1 MTVIVKKVGRKNVIT
16 VKSVKIGTPLKNVT
30 SGQVNVDTLT
40 GVNTGSK
47 TSGSIFAYDSGSGLF
62 EMASLVGTGSVSTS
76 YDSDQNRHK
85 IHAATTDSD
94 LGSVSADIIPSADD
108 TYNLGSPQRKFRN
121 LYVGDSTIFLGNV
134 QLKDSDG
141 RFVAVNS
148 DGTTDAI
155 PQSTSEL
162 PEGNNLYYTTIRSDS
177 DFDVRLATKSTTNL
191 LEGNNKY
198 YTKVRVDS
206 DFDSRL
212 STKTTTNLAEGSNLY
227 FTDARARNAMVQ
239 GTGLTYDSASGTISI
254 TNSGVTAGT
263 YGSTTAI
270 PVFTVNAQGQIDS
283 AGTVGVSGI
292 TGVDY
297 DSSNGRLT
305 IQTSTGN
312 FIDVITL
319 DPFTTANLTEG
330 SNLYY
335 TDARVRSHITG
346 QDLDMGGRKV
356 LFGNVYSTEGDLPSA
371 STYHGMFA
379 HVHATGK
386 GYFAHGGQWH
396 KLLDE
401 TSSTTANLTEGSN
414 LYYTSARADSD
425 AKNAFTVT
433 DAGGDGSLS
442 YNNSNGVITYTGPS
456 ATEVRAHLVAGT
468 GVTYDSSTG
477 TLSIGQPVGTS
488 NNVTFNDVIVSG
500 NLTISGSATEINTET
515 LTVDDNII
523 VLNNNVTG
531 TPSENAGIEIERGT
545 SANKT
550 FIWDETNDRWT
561 LGSESLVAGTFI
573 GNVTGQVSDISNHN
587 TGDLTEGSNLYY
599 TTARSDSDFDIRL
612 ATKNTDNLTEGSS
625 NLYFTNARARGA
637 ISVTDAGGDGS
648 LSYNNSTGVLT
659 YTGPSASEVR
669 AHLTAN
675 KGLSVTNG
683 EFNID
688 SANVRGMFSAS
699 GDLSYNSSTGQFSIT
714 ESDRTASQI
723 RGLFSAGG
731 DLAYN
736 NSTGVISFTQ
746 RTDQQVREIFSG
758 NKGLTYDNTSGQ
770 FNVDSANLRGIISA
784 GGDLSYNSGT
794 GVVSFTERT
803 DAEVRGLV
811 SVTDAGGDGSLSYN
825 NSTGVFTYTGPS
837 ASEVRAHL
845 TANKGLSVSNGEFN
859 IDSANIRGMFSGSGN
874 ISYNSSTGA
883 FSYTDSD
890 RDPASVR
897 SLFSAGG
904 DLSYNAS
911 TGEFSFD
918 VENVYTQANFDSDLG
933 AAIAGGTGITYDSS
947 GDVISITNTGVSAG
961 TYGSS
966 TQVPQISVNAQ
977 GQIDSAKNITIAGV
991 TGVDF
996 DSSNGTIT
1004 IQTTGGNFTDVIT
1017 LDPYTTANLTENTNL
1032 YFTQGRARASVSVT
1046 DAGGD
1051 GSLSYNAS
1059 TGVLTYTGPS
1069 ASEVRAHLSANKGLS
1084 LTGGEF
1090 NIDSANVR
1098 GMFSA
1103 GGGLSYNSSTGQ
1115 FSYSDSDRDPAS
1127 IRSLF
1132 SAGGDLSYNASTG
1145 QFSITESDQ
1154 HTSAEIRAM
1163 FSAGGDLSYNSGT
1176 GQFSFTDS
1184 AQHTSAQIRAM
1195 FSASGDLSYNSSTG
1209 AFSFTE
1215 SDRTASQ
1222 IRGLISAGGD
1232 LSYNNSTGVVSFTER
1247 TDGEVRGLIS
1257 GNKGLSYNSSTGVM
1271 DVDSANIKGMFSGG
1285 TGVTYND
1292 GAISIGQSV
1301 GTSDNV
1307 TFNNAVI
1314 SGNLTVNGST
1324 VTNSATNT
1332 TIEDQLIELGT
1343 GNTGSASGDAG
1354 IVIERGDD
1362 ANVFIGWDESQ
1373 DRVRFATTTATG
1385 ASSGN
1390 LTLTNAN
1397 IQAGRLYG
1405 NVTGDIT
1412 GDVTGTVSDISN
1424 HNTGDLSEGSNLY
1437 FTNARA
1443 RSAISG
1449 NKGLA
1454 YNSTSGV
1461 MDIDSANI
1469 RGMFSA
1475 GGDLSYNSS
1484 TGQFSFSD
1492 SAQHTSAQI
1501 RAMFSGGTGIT
1512 YNSSTGAIS
1521 TTDGDIVHDNLS
1533 GFVANEHIDHS
1544 SVSVTAGT
1552 GLTGGGT
1559 IASTRTI
1566 NVIGG
1571 KGIIANANDI
1581 QVDSANIRAMF
1592 SASGNISYNSSTGA
1606 FSYNDSDRDEA
1617 SIRSLF
1623 SAGGDLSYNSGTGA
1637 FSFSET
1643 YSNASELMTAIK
1655 TVDGAGTGLDADL
1668 LDGQQGAYYRI
1679 NVYDNSGT
1687 LLN

>member
-1 MTVIVKKVGRKNVIT
+1 MSQSKKTIVVKKIVV
-16 VKSVKIGTPLKNVT
+16 GTPIKNVT
-30 SGQVNVDTLT
+30 SGGFNIDTVT
-40 GVNTGSK
+40 GVNTGGKS
-47 TSGSIFAYDSGSGLF
+47 TGNIFAYDGGSADFRMATIEGSGKTT
-62 EMASLVGTGSVSTS
+62 VT
-76 YDSDQNRHK
+76 YDSDNNK
-85 IHAATTDSD
+85 FVVSSATFDSDALSVGNSIIPDTDDVYD
-94 LGSVSADIIPSADD
+94 LGSTSK
-108 TYNLGSPQRKFRN
+108 KFRN
-121 LYVGDSTIFLGNV
+121 IYVGGNTIFLGNTT
-134 QLKDSDG
+134 LKDSDG
-141 RFVAVNS
+141 VFVATDS
-148 DGTTDAI
+148 DGTQTSIPKTTDDL
-155 PQSTSEL
+155 T
-162 PEGNNLYYTTIRSDS
+162 EGSSNLYYTTARSDS
-177 DFDVRLATKSTTNL
+177 DFDVRLSGKSTTNVQ
-191 LEGNNKY
+191 EGTNKY
-198 YTKVRVDS
+198 YTTVRVDS
-206 DFDSRL
+206 DFDARL
-212 STKTTTNLAEGSNLY
+212 GTKTTSNLAEGSNQY
-227 FTDARARNAMVQ
+227 YTTARADSDAKASLLG
-239 GTGLTYDSASGTISI
+239 GTGITYDSSSGVISI

-263 YGSTTAI
+263 YGSATAI
-270 PVFTVNAQGQIDS
+270 PVFTVNAQGQLDS

-292 TGVDY
+292 TGVDF

-305 IQTSTGN
+305 ISTSTGD
-312 FIDVITL
+312 FIDVISL

-356 LFGNVYSTEGDLPSA
+356 LFGNLYSSEGDLPNA

-379 HVHATGK
+379 HVHGTGK

-401 TSSTTANLTEGSN
+401 TSSTTSDLSEGTN
-414 LYYTSARADSD
+414 KYYTSARADSD
-425 AKNAFTVT
+425 AKNAITVT

-442 YNNSNGVITYTGPS
+442 YNNSTGVITYTGPS
-456 ATEVRAHLVAGT
+456 ASEVRAHITAGT
-468 GVTYDSSTG
+468 GVAISSG
-477 TLSIGQPVGTS
+477 QVSIGQAVGTS
-488 NNVTFNDVIVSG
+488 SNVTFNDVIVSG
-500 NLTISGSATEINTET
+500 NLTVSGTQTQVNTET

-531 TPSENAGIEIERGT
+531 APSENSGIEIERGT
-545 SANKT
+545 STNKT

-561 LGSESLVAGTFI
+561 LGSETLVAGTLI

-599 TTARSDSDFDIRL
+599 TTARHDSDFSVII
-612 ATKNTDNLTEGSS
+612 ASTSTDSVSEGSS

-637 ISVTDAGGDGS
+637 VSVTDAGGDGS
-648 LSYNNSTGVLT
+648 LSYNSGTGVLT

-688 SANVRGMFSAS
+688 SSNVRGMFSAS
-699 GDLSYNSSTGQFSIT
+699 GDLSYNSSTGVFSIT
-714 ESDRTASQI
+714 ESDRTAAQI
-723 RGLFSAGG
+723 RGLFSASGS
-731 DLAYN
+731 LAYN
-736 NSTGVISFTQ
+736 SSTGVISFTQ
-746 RTDQQVREIFSG
+746 RTDQEVREIFTG
-758 NKGLTYDNTSGQ
+758 NKGLVYDNTSGQ
-770 FNVDSANLRGIISA
+770 FNIDSSNVKGMFA
-784 GGDLSYNSGT
+784 G
-794 GVVSFTERT
+794 
-803 DAEVRGLV
+803 
-811 SVTDAGGDGSLSYN
+811 
-825 NSTGVFTYTGPS
+825 
-837 ASEVRAHL
+837 
-845 TANKGLSVSNGEFN
+845 NKGLSYSDGTFN
-859 IDSANIRGMFSGSGN
+859 IDSANVRAMFSAAGNLSYNSATGQFSYSDSDRSEASIRSLFSGSGD
-874 ISYNSSTGA
+874 I
-883 FSYTDSD
+883 
-890 RDPASVR
+890 
-897 SLFSAGG
+897 
-904 DLSYNAS
+904 SYNAS
-911 TGEFSFD
+911 TGVFSID
-918 VENVYTQANFDSDLG
+918 VETSYTQANFESDLG
-933 AAIAGGTGITYDSS
+933 AAVAGGTGITYDSS
-947 GDVISITNTGVSAG
+947 TDTISITNTGVSAG

-1405 NVTGDIT
+1405 NVTGDVT

>member
-1 MTVIVKKVGRKNVIT
+1 MTVIVKKVGKKNVIT

-30 SGQVNVDTLT
+30 SGQVNINTLS
-40 GVNTGSK
+40 GVNTGGV
-47 TSGSIFAYDSGSGLF
+47 TSGSLFAYDSGSGLF
-62 EMASLVGTGSVSTS
+62 EMASLVGTGSVNTT
-76 YDSDQNRHK
+76 YDSANNRHK
-85 IHAATTDSD
+85 IHSATTDSD
-94 LGSVSADIIPSADD
+94 LQTVGVNILPTLDD
-108 TYNLGSPQRKFRN
+108 TFDLGSSTRKFRS
-121 LYVGDSTIFLGNV
+121 LFVGGDTIHVGNV
-134 QLKDSDG
+134 LLKDSSG
-141 RFVAVNS
+141 TFVAVNQ
-148 DGTTDAI
+148 DGTSNSI
-155 PQSTSEL
+155 PTSTSQL
-162 PEGNNLYYTTIRSDS
+162 PEGTRLYYTTARSDS
-177 DFDVRLATKSTTNL
+177 DFDIRLATKSTTNL

-206 DFDSRL
+206 DFDVRL
-212 STKTTTNLAEGSNLY
+212 STKTTSNVAEGSNLY
-227 FTDARARNAMVQ
+227 YTSARADADAKSALLG
-239 GTGLTYDSASGTISI
+239 GTGITYDSASGGISL
-254 TNSGVTAGT
+254 TNTSVTAGT
-263 YGSTTAI
+263 YGSATAI
-270 PVFTVNAQGQIDS
+270 PVFTVNAQGQLDS

-297 DSSNGRLT
+297 DSSNGKLT
-305 IQTSTGN
+305 ISTSTGD

-319 DPFTTANLTEG
+319 DPFNTGNLTEG

-346 QDLDMGGRKV
+346 QDLDMGGNKV
-356 LFGNVYSTEGDLPSA
+356 LFGNVYSSEGDLPSA
-371 STYHGMFA
+371 NTYHGMFA
-379 HVHATGK
+379 HVHGTGK
-386 GYFAHGGQWH
+386 GYFAHGGAWH

-401 TSSTTANLTEGSN
+401 TSSTTTNLSEGSN

-442 YNNSNGVITYTGPS
+442 YNNSTGVITYTGPS
-456 ATEVRAHLVAGT
+456 ATEVRKHFQSGT
-468 GVTYDSSTG
+468 GITYDSASG
-477 TLSIGQPVGTS
+477 TLSIGQSVGTS
-488 NNVTFNDVIVSG
+488 DNVTFNNLVVSG

-531 TPSENAGIEIERGT
+531 APSEDAGIEIERGT
-545 SANKT
+545 STNKT

-573 GNVTGQVSDISNHN
+573 GNVTGQVSDLSNHN
-587 TGDLTEGSNLYY
+587 TGDLTEGTNLYY
-599 TTARSDSDFDIRL
+599 TTTRVDSDILNTSIDAQRTNPVYHNITVTANGGNFQIDGTSNANIVLSPNVVYRFDQSDNSNGSHPLRFSTTSDGTHGGGSEISANFKVYNKVGNAGSAGAYVDIAL
-612 ATKNTDNLTEGSS
+612 EQDAGKLYYYCANHSGMGGVVNTTPLSS
-625 NLYFTNARARGA
+625 

-675 KGLSVTNG
+675 KGLSVSSG

-699 GDLSYNSSTGQFSIT
+699 GDLSYNSSTGAFSFT

-723 RGLFSAGG
+723 RGLFSVGG

-811 SVTDAGGDGSLSYN
+811 SATGDLSYN
-825 NSTGVFTYTGPS
+825 SSTGVFSFTES
-837 ASEVRAHL
+837 DR
-845 TANKGLSVSNGEFN
+845 TATQIKGLFFGNKGLSYSDGTFN
-859 IDSANIRGMFSGSGN
+859 IDSANVRGMFSGSGN
-874 ISYNSSTGA
+874 ISYNSATGQ
-883 FSYTDSD
+883 FSYSDSD
-890 RDPASVR
+890 RDPASIR

-911 TGEFSFD
+911 TGQFSFD

-933 AAIAGGTGITYDSS
+933 AAVAGGTGITFDSS

-1017 LDPYTTANLTENTNL
+1017 LDPYTTANLSENTNL
-1032 YFTQGRARASVSVT
+1032 YYTDGRARAAISVT

-1051 GSLSYNAS
+1051 GSASYNSS
-1059 TGVLTYTGPS
+1059 TGVITYTGPS

-1103 GGGLSYNSSTGQ
+1103 AGSLSYNSSTGQ
-1115 FSYSDSDRDPAS
+1115 FSYTDSDRSIAS

-1132 SAGGDLSYNASTG
+1132 SAGGDVSYNA
-1145 QFSITESDQ
+1145 
-1154 HTSAEIRAM
+1154 
-1163 FSAGGDLSYNSGT
+1163 GT
-1176 GQFSFTDS
+1176 GQFSFSDS

-1195 FSASGDLSYNSSTG
+1195 FSASGDLSYNSGTG

-1247 TDGEVRGLIS
+1247 TDAEVRGLIS
-1257 GNKGLSYNSSTGVM
+1257 GNKGLTYNNSTGVM

-1285 TGVTYND
+1285 TGVTYNSGT
-1292 GAISIGQSV
+1292 GAIAIGQAV
-1301 GTSDNV
+1301 ATSDNV
-1307 TFNNAVI
+1307 TFNDVVV
-1314 SGNLTVNGST
+1314 SGNLQILGSQT
-1324 VTNSATNT
+1324 DVATTNLTITDKNIVIADSATT
-1332 TIEDQLIELGT
+1332 
-1343 GNTGSASGDAG
+1343 SALTDGAG
-1354 IVIERGDD
+1354 
-1362 ANVFIGWDESQ
+1362 FT
-1373 DRVRFATTTATG
+1373 FG
-1385 ASSGN
+1385 AWSSGTKPTFQWSHGDQRLVSNYAIGAN
-1390 LTLTNAN
+1390 LV
-1397 IQAGRLYG
+1397 G
-1405 NVTGDIT
+1405 NVTGN
-1412 GDVTGTVSDISN
+1412 VTGTVSDISN
-1424 HNTGDLSEGSNLY
+1424 HNTGDLSEGTNLY

-1454 YNSTSGV
+1454 YNSSTGV

-1475 GGDLSYNSS
+1475 DGDLSYNSAN
-1484 TGQFSFSD
+1484 GQFSFTD

-1501 RAMFSGGTGIT
+1501 RAMFSAGGDLSYNSGTGQFSFTESDRTSAQIR
-1512 YNSSTGAIS
+1512 
-1521 TTDGDIVHDNLS
+1521 
-1533 GFVANEHIDHS
+1533 
-1544 SVSVTAGT
+1544 
-1552 GLTGGGT
+1552 GL
-1559 IASTRTI
+1559 
-1566 NVIGG
+1566 
-1571 KGIIANANDI
+1571 
-1581 QVDSANIRAMF
+1581 F
-1592 SASGNISYNSSTGA
+1592 SASGNISYDASTGA
-1606 FSYNDSDRDEA
+1606 FSYSDSDRSIA

-1623 SAGGDLSYNSGTGA
+1623 SASGDLSYNSGTGA

-1643 YSNASELMTAIK
+1643 YSNASELLTAIK

-1668 LDGQQGAYYRI
+1668 LDGQQGSHYRI
-1679 NVYDNSGT
+1679 NVYDNSGS